1 MESLSVLLMLIAS
14 AGITL
19 GLLRLVIV
27 TDLAGRLER
36 HRAELAIRRAAAT
49 LIADVERF
57 RRS

>member
-1 MESLSVLLMLIAS
+1 MESMSVLLMLIAS
-14 AGITL
+14 AVIVL
-19 GLLRLVIV
+19 VLLRVVIV

-36 HRAELAIRRAAAT
+36 HRAELAIRRAAAA